1 MFGSIPRL
9 PFFKNPF
16 FLATATSVYI
26 LEIFSLAYLLEVA
39 LISLSLSFSLYLLP
53 FISLSLFQSP
63 LLGIKFKI
71 YFHLKLFCLKMDC
84 KPPEICT
91 LYIVQHIH
99 TNCHTYDSM
108 YINEYL
114 LGKTLRQFFSF
125 FGVPDPLR
133 CPTGKIFRLD
143 ISPDIDFDS
152 SNISVDPLEL
162 K

>member
-1 MFGSIPRL
+1 MHTKKFNTVFENWFNPLFGSIPRL
-9 PFFKNPF
+9 SFFKDPVF
-16 FLATATSVYI
+16 IATAISVYI

-53 FISLSLFQSP
+53 FISLFQSP

-125 FGVPDPLR
+125 FGGSRSIKVPN
-133 CPTGKIFRLD
+133 G
-143 ISPDIDFDS
+143 
-152 SNISVDPLEL
+152 
-162 K
+162 